1 MEIIEMIQAGLAL
14 AVAGCGFF
22 IKRILSMLDDGQ
34 RRMTQIEIELARM
47 KQSENDMRETLDR
60 IEEKLDRLLL
70 ER

>member
-14 AVAGCGFF
+14 AVAIGGFF
-22 IKRILSMLDDGQ
+22 IKRILSMMDDGQ
-34 RRMTQIEIELARM
+34 RRMTKIEIELARM

-70 ER
+70 DR

>member
-47 KQSENDMRETLDR
+47 KQSENDMRDTLER
-60 IEEKLDRLLL
+60 IEEKLDQLLL
-70 ER
+70 AK